1 MSTFDQ
7 RGQRV
12 NYQYNAAGNINFG
25 AVQNRLEL
33 VTELEKLQGEM
44 TKAIEA
50 SVFDESL
57 ATDVDYRIK
66 KAVQEA
72 KKDEPNKK
80 TILEHLEEAK
90 NLIKEVAAAGGLV
103 MALVKAVE
111 LVRQFF

>member
-7 RGQRV
+7 RDQRV
-12 NYQYNAAGNINFG
+12 VYQYNAGADINFG

-33 VTELEKLQGEM
+33 VTELEKLQGEI

-57 ATDVDYRIK
+57 ATDADYRIK

-72 KKDEPNKK
+72 KKDGPNQKAIIK
-80 TILEHLEEAK
+80 HLEEAK
-90 NLIKEVAAAGGLV
+90 NVINGVSAAGDLV

-111 LVRQFF
+111 LVQKFF